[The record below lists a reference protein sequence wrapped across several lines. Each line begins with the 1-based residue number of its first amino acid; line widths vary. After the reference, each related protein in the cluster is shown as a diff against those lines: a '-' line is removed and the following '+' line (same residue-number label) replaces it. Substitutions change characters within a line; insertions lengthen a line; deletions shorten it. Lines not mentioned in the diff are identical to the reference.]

1 MKMLLNIL
9 GVELKETT
17 TTTTRKIDTSTK
29 DLLQFANLL

>member
-9 GVELKETT
+9 GVELKET